1 MGWLTGAEASLIA
14 QDQQPVPDNI
24 PIIEQLL
31 CDHQVNAAESLMSC
45 RLEIIWPHLPSDV
58 ALLI

>member
-1 MGWLTGAEASLIA
+1 MLDELMAWLTGAEASLIA

-31 CDHQVNAAESLMSC
+31 CDHQVN
-45 RLEIIWPHLPSDV
+45 IIIILV
-58 ALLI
+58 